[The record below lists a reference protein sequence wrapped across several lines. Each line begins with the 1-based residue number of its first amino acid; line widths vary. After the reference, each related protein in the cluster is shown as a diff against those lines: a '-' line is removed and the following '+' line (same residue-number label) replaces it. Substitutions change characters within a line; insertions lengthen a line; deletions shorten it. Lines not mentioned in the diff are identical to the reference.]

1 MNRFLGFAVIIT
13 ALFCGTVSAQIYRIA
28 EMNTEQIRALDKQKT
43 VVILTGGILEQ
54 HGPHLPAYTDTYVN
68 EWVTERLAE
77 ALIQRAGWSVLVF
90 PTIPLGYG
98 AANVIGEKYTFPG
111 SYTVSKQ
118 TIRAVYMDLATE
130 LGEQGFRWIF
140 INHGHGAPYNNLAL
154 DQAGEYFRDTYGG
167 IMVHLRG
174 LEPTDEQLSKAKFT
188 LPFPN
193 LTEAETMENGKLD
206 PHAGFEETSVML
218 FLRPELVSPLYKTLA
233 SLTVNKPAD
242 QFALART
249 DNWLGYLGSPRIGN
263 AAYGAR
269 RQQWRASLNIAL
281 ANAFLDGILNER
293 DIPRYSTI
301 RLNNPEFTKN
311 YAGRSKYEAQIERK
325 QREWMKKKGIE

>member
-1 MNRFLGFAVIIT
+1 MKQILIVAAVLIM
-13 ALFCGTVSAQIYRIA
+13 FCVMVNAQIYRVA
-28 EMNTEQIRALDKQKT
+28 QMNTEQIRALDKQKT

-54 HGPHLPAYTDTYVN
+54 HGPHLPSYTDTYVN

-77 ALIQRAGWSVLVF
+77 ALAERPGWSVLIF

-111 SYTVSKQ
+111 SYTVSKS

-154 DQAGEYFRDTYGG
+154 DQVGEYFRDTYGG

-174 LEPTDEQLSKAKFT
+174 LEPTAGQLLKARFT
-188 LPFPN
+188 SPFPQ
-193 LTEAETMENGKLD
+193 LTQAETKENGKLD

-218 FLRPELVSPLYKTLA
+218 FLRPDLVSPFYKTLA
-233 SLTVNKPAD
+233 PLTVNKPAD
-242 QFALART
+242 QFALARS

-269 RQQWRASLNIAL
+269 RQQWRAALNIAL
-281 ANAFLDGILNER
+281 VNAFLDRILDER

-301 RLNNPEFTKN
+301 TLSNPEFTKN
-311 YAGRSKYEAQIERK
+311 YAGRANYEAQIERK
-325 QREWMKKKGIE
+325 QREWLKKKGIE

>member
-1 MNRFLGFAVIIT
+1 
-13 ALFCGTVSAQIYRIA
+13 
-28 EMNTEQIRALDKQKT
+28 
-43 VVILTGGILEQ
+43 
-54 HGPHLPAYTDTYVN
+54 
-68 EWVTERLAE
+68 VTERLAE
-77 ALIQRAGWSVLVF
+77 AIAERQGWAVLVF

-111 SYTVSKQ
+111 SYTVGKS
-118 TIRAVYMDLATE
+118 TVRAVYMDLATE

-140 INHGHGAPYNNLAL
+140 INHGHGAPYNNLML

-174 LEPTDEQLSKAKFT
+174 LEPTPEQLSKAKFNA
-188 LPFPN
+188 PFPQ

-218 FLRPELVSPLYKTLA
+218 FLRPDLVSPSYKTLA
-233 SLTVNKPAD
+233 PLTVNKPAD
-242 QFALART
+242 QFALARA

-269 RQQWRASLNIAL
+269 KQQWRAAL
-281 ANAFLDGILNER
+281 KQHSRFMILC
-293 DIPRYSTI
+293 
-301 RLNNPEFTKN
+301 
-311 YAGRSKYEAQIERK
+311 
-325 QREWMKKKGIE
+325 